1 MNIRIR
7 RAVKEDC
14 EAMMQLIHELALYE
28 KAPEQVTVPFD
39 HFVESGFGEKPVW
52 WAFVAVAINDDG
64 TAGNDTVNTREIE
77 PEEQMSGADQ
87 LQISSTATA
96 SSEQVVGFA
105 LYYIRY
111 STWKGQRLYLED
123 LLVTDSMRGKGIGHM
138 LFDRL
143 IQECKDKK
151 FSGMMW
157 QVLDW
162 NEPAINFYKKYN
174 ANLDGE
180 WINGSLNF

>member
-1 MNIRIR
+1 MQITIR

-14 EAMMQLIHELALYE
+14 PRLMELIWELAEYE
-28 KAPEQVTVPFD
+28 KAPEEVTVNFD
-39 HFVESGFGEKPVW
+39 HFVESGFGHNPVW
-52 WAFVAVAINDDG
+52 WAFVTEVDG
-64 TAGNDTVNTREIE
+64 KIE
-77 PEEQMSGADQ
+77 
-87 LQISSTATA
+87 
-96 SSEQVVGFA
+96 GFA

-123 LLVTDSMRGKGIGHM
+123 LIVTEKMRGNGLGKM

-143 IQECKDKK
+143 IEEVKEKG
-151 FSGMMW
+151 FSGMVW

-174 ANLDGE
+174 ASLDGG
-180 WINGSLNF
+180 WINCSI